1 MPGSSLCRDC
11 LSAADGKGR
20 CPSCGSPRILAHPE
34 MAALTIAHVDCD
46 AFYAAVEK
54 RDRPELIDRPVII
67 GGGRRGVVAT
77 ACYVARTHGVRSAM
91 PMFKALAACP
101 DAVVIRPDMERY
113 AAVGKDIRRRMLAL
127 TPMVEPLSIDEAFL
141 DLSGTERLHGAPPA
155 VTLARFARE
164 VEQEV
169 GITVSVGLS
178 WNKFLA
184 KVASDHD
191 KPRGFTVIGRAE
203 ASTFLAGRPVG
214 IIPGVGRVTQERLAC
229 DGIRSIADLQRRDTT
244 DLAKRYGEEGL
255 RLARLSRGE
264 DARLVKPERE
274 TKSVSAETT
283 FDDDIADTETLLPVL
298 MRLSEKVALR
308 LRRSGL
314 ATRGVTLKLKT
325 ADFRTRTRARSGLPP
340 TQLAASLFEA
350 GRDLLARETGGTAFR
365 LIGIGAS
372 DLCPADDADHGDL
385 VNTRIVR
392 QASVEKAI
400 DSLRE
405 RFGGDAVMR
414 GLVFGA
420 PGRKPRPGS

>member
-101 DAVVIRPDMERY
+101 DAVVIRPDMEKY

-214 IIPGVGRVTQERLAC
+214 IIPGVGRVTQERLAR

-314 ATRGVTLKLKT
+314 AARGVTLKLKT

>member
-1 MPGSSLCRDC
+1 
-11 LSAADGKGR
+11 
-20 CPSCGSPRILAHPE
+20 

>member
-214 IIPGVGRVTQERLAC
+214 IIPGVGRVTQERLAR

>member
-1 MPGSSLCRDC
+1 MAGPCVCRDC
-11 LSAADGKGR
+11 LSDLPNGRR

-34 MAALTIAHVDCD
+34 LGTLTIAHVDCD

-54 RDRPELIDRPVII
+54 RDRPDLMDRPVII
-67 GGGRRGVVAT
+67 GGGRRGVVST

-101 DAVVIRPDMERY
+101 DAVVIRPDMEKY

-127 TPMVEPLSIDEAFL
+127 TPLVEPLSIDEAFL
-141 DLSGTERLHGAPPA
+141 DLAGTERLHGAPPA
-155 VTLARFARE
+155 ITLARFARQ

-203 ASTFLAGRPVG
+203 AATFLAGRPVG
-214 IIPGVGRVTQERLAC
+214 IIPGVGRVTQERLAR
-229 DGIRSIADLQRRDTT
+229 DGIRSIADLQRRDSAE
-244 DLAKRYGEEGL
+244 LAKRYGEEGL
-255 RLARLSRGE
+255 RLSRLARGDDSRPV
-264 DARLVKPERE
+264 RPERD
-274 TKSVSAETT
+274 TKSISAETT
-283 FDDDIADTETLLPVL
+283 FDDDIADPASLLPVL

-308 LRRSGL
+308 LRRAGL

-372 DLCPADDADHGDL
+372 DLCPADDADRGDL
-385 VNTRIVR
+385 VDTRIVR
-392 QASVEKAI
+392 QATVEKAI

>member
-20 CPSCGSPRILAHPE
+20 CPSCGSPRIRAHPE
-34 MAALTIAHVDCD
+34 MAALTIAHGDCD

-101 DAVVIRPDMERY
+101 DAVVIRPDMEKY

-203 ASTFLAGRPVG
+203 AATFLAGCPVG
-214 IIPGVGRVTQERLAC
+214 IIPGVGRVTQERLAR
-229 DGIRSIADLQRRDTT
+229 DGIRSIADLQRRDIT

-255 RLARLSRGE
+255 RLARLSRGN
-264 DARLVKPERE
+264 DARPVRPERD
-274 TKSVSAETT
+274 TKSISAETT
-283 FDDDIADTETLLPVL
+283 FDDDIADPAALLPVL
-298 MRLSEKVALR
+298 MRLSEKVAVR
-308 LRRSGL
+308 LRRAGL

-340 TQLAASLFEA
+340 TQLAARLFEA

-372 DLCPADDADHGDL
+372 DLCPADDADRGDL
-385 VNTRIVR
+385 VDTRIVR
-392 QASVEKAI
+392 QATVEKAI

-405 RFGGDAVMR
+405 RFGGDAVMH

-420 PGRKPRPGS
+420 PGRKPRRDP

>member
-1 MPGSSLCRDC
+1 MAGPCLCRDC
-11 LSAADGKGR
+11 LSDVADRGR

-34 MAALTIAHVDCD
+34 LAALTIAHVDCD

-54 RDRPELIDRPVII
+54 RDRPELVDRPVII
-67 GGGRRGVVAT
+67 GGGRRGVVST

-101 DAVVIRPDMERY
+101 DAVVIRPDMEKY
-113 AAVGKDIRRRMLAL
+113 ATVGKDIRRRMLAL
-127 TPMVEPLSIDEAFL
+127 TPLVEPLSIDEAFL
-141 DLSGTERLHGAPPA
+141 DLAGTERLHGAPPA
-155 VTLARFARE
+155 IILARFAHQ

-203 ASTFLAGRPVG
+203 AATFLAGRPVG
-214 IIPGVGRVTQERLAC
+214 IIPGVGRVTQERLAR
-229 DGIRSIADLQRRDTT
+229 DGIRSIADLQRRDSAE
-244 DLAKRYGEEGL
+244 LAKRYGEEGL
-255 RLARLSRGE
+255 RLARLARGDDSRPV
-264 DARLVKPERE
+264 RPERD
-274 TKSVSAETT
+274 TKSISAETT
-283 FDDDIADTETLLPVL
+283 FDDDIADPAALLPVL

-308 LRRSGL
+308 MRRAGL

-340 TQLAASLFEA
+340 TQLAATLFEA
-350 GRDLLARETGGTAFR
+350 GRDLLARETNGTAFR

-372 DLCPADDADHGDL
+372 DLCSADGADRGDL
-385 VNTRIVR
+385 VDTRVVR
-392 QASVEKAI
+392 QATVEKAI

>member
-1 MPGSSLCRDC
+1 MAGPCLCRDC
-11 LSAADGKGR
+11 LSNVAGRGR

-34 MAALTIAHVDCD
+34 LAALTIAHVDCD
-46 AFYAAVEK
+46 AFYAAIEK
-54 RDRPELIDRPVII
+54 RDRPELVDRPVII
-67 GGGRRGVVAT
+67 GGGRRGVVST

-101 DAVVIRPDMERY
+101 NAVVIRPDMEKY

-127 TPMVEPLSIDEAFL
+127 TPLVEPLSIDEAFL

-155 VTLARFARE
+155 ITLARFARQ

-203 ASTFLAGRPVG
+203 AATFLAGRPVG
-214 IIPGVGRVTQERLAC
+214 IIPGVGRVTQERLAR
-229 DGIRSIADLQRRDTT
+229 DGIRSIADLQRRDSAE
-244 DLAKRYGEEGL
+244 LAKRYGEEGL
-255 RLARLSRGE
+255 RLARLARGDDSRPV
-264 DARLVKPERE
+264 RPERD
-274 TKSVSAETT
+274 TKSISAETT
-283 FDDDIADTETLLPVL
+283 FDDDMADPASLLPVL

-308 LRRSGL
+308 MRRAGL

-372 DLCPADDADHGDL
+372 DLCPADDADRGDL
-385 VNTRIVR
+385 VDTRIVR
-392 QASVEKAI
+392 QASVERAI
-400 DSLRE
+400 DSVRE

-420 PGRKPRPGS
+420 PGRKPRTKS